1 MDKNFGQYQKHVIK
15 KDKVIN
21 IRISSIDLQALQ
33 TRAVEEG
40 LPYQTLISSVLHKYV
55 SGRFVDLKTIT
66 STQSMKHDYK
76 DG

>member
-1 MDKNFGQYQKHVIK
+1 MDKNFEQYQKHVIK

-55 SGRFVDLKTIT
+55 SGRFVDLKSIT
-66 STQSMKHDYK
+66 STKSMKHDYK